1 MKFSKF
7 TSCIILLC
15 FFSSTNAQFS
25 YKPLQSRGN
34 IPESFQ
40 SISILNSTNKTEE
53 EKQFAALY
61 EYEINYLL
69 RGGNVIFGDWVSNY
83 INFLADKIYESNK
96 ELRIKTEFFV
106 LKNTIPNAFAFPN
119 GFIFITTG
127 LIGQAENEA
136 QLAALKS
143 EMQQEQVKVSN
154 SENMLA
160 LFKDSENV
168 KMELNGV
175 EKSPN
180 SKVLAFW
187 NKETEEMKLVVDNLP
202 VAPKGKQYQVWGIVD
217 GVPVNMGM
225 VDLDFQNKILAMKVP
240 KGNIAAFAITLEK
253 QGGNPTPTLEEMY
266 VIGNV

>member
-1 MKFSKF
+1 MNISEYIASGILEAYVLGSTTPQEKQEVECMSKIYPEIKEELTTLEGTMETYAKMHEVKPSEGLKSKIF
-7 TSCIILLC
+7 
-15 FFSSTNAQFS
+15 AQMNFDE
-25 YKPLQSRGN
+25 PVENNTVETL
-34 IPESFQ
+34 PEIRETQTKVISLWPKLAVAAALIFGVLFAWSFQ
-40 SISILNSTNKTEE
+40 KN
-53 EKQFAALY
+53 
-61 EYEINYLL
+61 
-69 RGGNVIFGDWVSNY
+69 G
-83 INFLADKIYESNK
+83 ES
-96 ELRIKTEFFV
+96 
-106 LKNTIPNAFAFPN
+106 
-119 GFIFITTG
+119 
-127 LIGQAENEA
+127 EA

-143 EMQQEQVKVSN
+143 EIQQEQVKVSN

-217 GVPVNMGM
+217 GVPVDMGM

>member
-1 MKFSKF
+1 MFGVLF
-7 TSCIILLC
+7 
-15 FFSSTNAQFS
+15 AW
-25 YKPLQSRGN
+25 
-34 IPESFQ
+34 SFQ
-40 SISILNSTNKTEE
+40 
-53 EKQFAALY
+53 
-61 EYEINYLL
+61 
-69 RGGNVIFGDWVSNY
+69 
-83 INFLADKIYESNK
+83 
-96 ELRIKTEFFV
+96 
-106 LKNTIPNAFAFPN
+106 KN
-119 GFIFITTG
+119 G
-127 LIGQAENEA
+127 ENEA

-143 EMQQEQVKVSN
+143 EIQQEQVKVSN

-217 GVPVNMGM
+217 GVPVDMGM

-253 QGGNPTPTLEEMY
+253 QGGNPKPTLEEMY